1 MNVVSTMPELAN
13 EQQRSWVGR
22 GLLADGKTRRNGS
35 YGPPGTVP
43 TVSIPLIEA
52 EVEAERVVAWLR
64 LPAIALLALAQG
76 LDHPDPQ
83 QTGFLITLAI
93 YSAWSAGV
101 LAWVHARPAGPR
113 LALTAT
119 AVDIIAI
126 SLLAVLSGGA
136 FSHVRL
142 AFFMVPVAVAF
153 RFRPL
158 ITAVATVVTT
168 SAYILQAVL
177 HPAIHQPQA
186 VRLIA
191 TQAGFLLWVGVACV
205 LLSMFLARRT
215 ALVARLADSRSRLLA
230 DALEAEQ
237 RERKALAEA
246 LHDEAIQNLLSAR
259 HELEEAGEVQPHPA
273 LGRADDALI
282 VTVGQLRDAVF
293 ELHPYVLEQAGLE
306 AALRTIAQ
314 QAANR
319 AGVDMDLEL
328 AYRDRHPREHLVF
341 SAARELLA
349 NVVQH
354 ADATRVLVRLF
365 AVGGEVGLVV
375 EDDGKGFPPG
385 DLAERLAEGHVGLAS
400 QRVRIEAAGGRM
412 DVVSAPGEGTRVEIR
427 VPRPPRSRGQA
438 EEAG

>member
-1 MNVVSTMPELAN
+1 MKVVSTMSELTT
-13 EQQRSWVGR
+13 EQQRSWVDG
-22 GLLADGKTRRNGS
+22 GLLAEGNTRRNG
-35 YGPPGTVP
+35 PQAQAETVP
-43 TVSIPLIEA
+43 TVSIPLLQA
-52 EVEAERVVAWLR
+52 ELEAERVVAWLR

-76 LDHPDPQ
+76 LDHPNPEH
-83 QTGFLITLAI
+83 TGFLITLAI

-101 LAWVHARPAGPR
+101 LAWVHARPTGPR
-113 LALTAT
+113 FALTAT
-119 AVDIIAI
+119 AIDIVAI

-153 RFRPL
+153 RFRPM

-168 SAYILQAVL
+168 SAYVLQAVL

-205 LLSMFLARRT
+205 LLSMLLARRT

-237 RERKALAEA
+237 RERKALAES

-259 HELEEAGEVQPHPA
+259 HELEEAGEMQSHPA
-273 LGRADDALI
+273 LGRADDALV
-282 VTVGQLRDAVF
+282 VTVGQLREAVF
-293 ELHPYVLEQAGLE
+293 ELHPYVLERAGLE

-314 QAANR
+314 QAASR
-319 AGVDMDLEL
+319 AGVEMELDL
-328 AYRDRHPREHLVF
+328 AYRDRHPREQLVF

-349 NVVQH
+349 NVVKH
-354 ADATRVLVRLF
+354 ADAKHVTVKLF
-365 AVGGEVGLVV
+365 AADGELALVV
-375 EDDGKGFPPG
+375 EDDGRGFPPER
-385 DLAERLAEGHVGLAS
+385 LSERLAEGHVGLAS
-400 QRVRIEAAGGRM
+400 QRVRIEAAGGSMR
-412 DVVSAPGEGTRVEIR
+412 VASALGEGTRVEIR
-427 VPRPPRSRGQA
+427 VPGGGRGG
-438 EEAG
+438 AG

>member
-1 MNVVSTMPELAN
+1 MKIVSTMPELTT
-13 EQQRSWVGR
+13 EQQRSWLDGR
-22 GLLADGKTRRNGS
+22 LRADGKTSRNGPRS
-35 YGPPGTVP
+35 RAETVP
-43 TVSIPLIEA
+43 TVSIPLLEA
-52 EVEAERVVAWLR
+52 ELEAERVVAWLR

-76 LDHPDPQ
+76 LEHPNPE

-101 LAWVHARPAGPR
+101 LAWVHARPTGPR
-113 LALTAT
+113 FALTAT
-119 AVDIIAI
+119 AVDIVAI

-153 RFRPL
+153 RFRPT
-158 ITAVATVVTT
+158 ITAAATVVTT
-168 SAYILQAVL
+168 SAYVLQAVL

-259 HELEEAGEVQPHPA
+259 HELEEAGEVQSHPA
-273 LGRADDALI
+273 LGRADDALV
-282 VTVGQLRDAVF
+282 VTVGQLREAVF

-314 QAANR
+314 QAASR
-319 AGVDMDLEL
+319 AGVDMELEL
-328 AYRDRHPREHLVF
+328 AYRDRHPREQLVF

-354 ADATRVLVRLF
+354 ADAKHVTVRLF
-365 AVGGEVGLVV
+365 AADGELALVV
-375 EDDGKGFPPG
+375 EDDGRGFPP
-385 DLAERLAEGHVGLAS
+385 DHLADRLAEGHVGLAS
-400 QRVRIEAAGGRM
+400 QRVRIEAAGGSMR
-412 DVVSAPGEGTRVEIR
+412 VSSAPGEGTRVEIR
-427 VPRPPRSRGQA
+427 VPGGGRG
-438 EEAG
+438 GGS